1 MKIIKKFAPRPSD
14 EDDNSLGKIQL
25 TDFVLE
31 ASTEDL
37 NEMDQ
42 SSVIKLFVTL
52 LKNHEEKIDLL
63 IATQVE
69 TKVYS
74 FMHSKYQ
81 QIKIGFTNDFE
92 TRRKRH
98 EKDGW
103 ILLGY
108 KAGSQQ
114 LHEKQIKRILKGAG
128 QKPMPSSSEIF
139 PSNSKVV
146 SILIAA
152 GWVGIYENR
161 YKILQKDHQLQLI

>member
-1 MKIIKKFAPRPSD
+1 MGIIKKFTPRPSD
-14 EDDNSLGKIQL
+14 EDDNSLGKIEL

-42 SSVIKLFVTL
+42 ASVIKLFVTL
-52 LKNHEEKIDLL
+52 LKNHEEKTDLL

-81 QIKIGFTNDFE
+81 QIKIGFTNDFD
-92 TRRKRH
+92 TRKKRH

-114 LHEKQIKRILKGAG
+114 LHEKKIKRILKEAG

-152 GWVGIYENR
+152 EWVGINENR
-161 YKILQKDHQLQLI
+161 NKILQKDHQLQLI